1 MGLGPA
7 AQRVLLCETL
17 SGPQLGLLSARPMPD
32 PQVPGPDSEPEANSE
47 LRIAAEPPSSREP
60 ISSDA
65 PAIEGSGL
73 LWRIGGVIRTVR
85 PHQWV
90 KNVFVLAPI
99 VFAKEMFDAKLLQN
113 ATSAFFVFCLL
124 AGAVYAMNDLAD
136 IEADRKHPVKKY
148 RPIPSGRVPP
158 SVARLLAAVLVIGS
172 LGWAYQLQ
180 PAFALVAGVYFAQN
194 VAYSFKL
201 KHVAYLDVGFIAA
214 GFVLRVMGGGYATQ
228 TPVSNYLLVC
238 TALLA
243 LFLGFGK
250 RRHELSAAAGK
261 ASLQRAALEQYSKRG
276 LDLALAATGIAT
288 VATYVIYTLDP
299 RTEAFFGTPNLWPS
313 SIFVM
318 LGVGRFL
325 QLVKSRPKSESPTQE
340 MLRDGPFVGIVLL
353 WVVLVLWV
361 VYRLKPG

>member
-1 MGLGPA
+1 MS
-7 AQRVLLCETL
+7 E
-17 SGPQLGLLSARPMPD
+17 PQLARKSA
-32 PQVPGPDSEPEANSE
+32 SEPASSSE
-47 LRIAAEPPSSREP
+47 PSPASSLP
-60 ISSDA
+60 ATPSGSDA
-65 PAIEGSGL
+65 ARDHGL
-73 LWRIGGVIRTVR
+73 LWRIGGVVRTVR

-90 KNVFVLAPI
+90 KNVFVLAPV
-99 VFAKEMFDAKLLQN
+99 VFAKEIFDAKLLEN
-113 ATSAFFVFCLL
+113 AASAFFVFCLL

-136 IEADRKHPVKKY
+136 IESDRKHPVKKF

-158 SVARLLAAVLVIGS
+158 HVARVLAAVLVVGS
-172 LGWAYQLQ
+172 LGWAYVLE
-180 PAFALVAGVYFAQN
+180 PAFALIAAVYFAQN

-261 ASLQRAALEQYSKRG
+261 ASLQRAALEQYSKQG
-276 LDLALAATGIAT
+276 LDVALAVTGLAT
-288 VATYVIYTLDP
+288 VGTYLVYTLDP
-299 RTEAFFGTPNLWPS
+299 RTQALFRTTHLWWS
-313 SIFVM
+313 SVFVL

-340 MLRDGPFVGIVLL
+340 MLRDGPFVAIVLL
-353 WVVLVLWV
+353 WVVLVMFV